1 MTYVAAAHTVRR
13 GIGIWLVAGLLLLT
27 GCMTAEPSA
36 QPQHIITV
44 EGQVSSRGNEPF
56 AAQMLETDDRN
67 LYVLNL
73 DDAPQTS
80 FIYGRRY
87 RIEGR
92 LYLGEWNSFPYAH
105 LQVLEVTEVNTR

>member
-1 MTYVAAAHTVRR
+1 MLHTSPTASTRPWLLAVLVGFCLCLAGCAASTTT
-13 GIGIWLVAGLLLLT
+13 T
-27 GCMTAEPSA
+27 GS
-36 QPQHIITV
+36 QHIITV

-73 DDAPQTS
+73 DGAPQTS

-92 LYLGEWNSFPYAH
+92 LYLDDWNSFPYAH
-105 LQVLEVTEVNTR
+105 LQVLEVTEIDTP